1 VSAKFRIANN
11 LVFDKRFQRNRNFV
25 TQRRQVISLGM
36 AAACVVPILG
46 RAEDAVAVFVGDDA
60 ECVEYFV
67 FNRLGHPFDMG
78 LQVR

>member
-1 VSAKFRIANN
+1 
-11 LVFDKRFQRNRNFV
+11 
-25 TQRRQVISLGM
+25 M

-78 LQVR
+78 LQVC